1 MSLASSVLLVDDH
14 GLVRHGLQLLLQE
27 AMPSL
32 RVRIAD
38 SLAAALGTLAQD
50 GRFDLVL
57 LDLTLGDVHGMAG
70 LLRLRADFPYVP
82 VVVVSAQDDRDTV
95 LAALDAGA
103 MGFISKA
110 APPDELRQAM
120 RDVLV
125 ERRIHLPQS
134 VSRDASRQLAGRQG
148 GRSLAELAS
157 LGLTERQIEVLAR
170 VVQGLRNKE
179 IARTLDISE
188 VMVKKHITP
197 ALQALGVPD
206 RTKLLVALST
216 HGYRVPSVLAAPA
229 AGAA

>member
-27 AMPSL
+27 AMPNL
-32 RVRIAD
+32 RVRVAE
-38 SLAAALGTLAQD
+38 SLSGAIDHLRRE

-134 VSRDASRQLAGRQG
+134 VSLDATRQAGAAGQ
-148 GRSLAELAS
+148 GRSLSELAA
-157 LGLTERQIEVLAR
+157 LGLTERQIEVLAL

-179 IARTLDISE
+179 IARRLDISE

-216 HGYRVPSVLAAPA
+216 HGYRVPSVMAGPA
-229 AGAA
+229 